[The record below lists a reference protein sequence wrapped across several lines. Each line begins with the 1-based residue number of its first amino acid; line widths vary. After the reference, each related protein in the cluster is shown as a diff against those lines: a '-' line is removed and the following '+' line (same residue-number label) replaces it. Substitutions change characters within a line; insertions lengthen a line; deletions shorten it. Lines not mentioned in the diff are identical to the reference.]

1 MGTVIQLKNQINNSY
16 FQLKNSVEDKLLLVE
31 EKIKLKLLSDVDLVQ
46 KMTSYHLNTGGKRLR
61 ALLTLGSAKMC
72 GYSKGTRDINLAA
85 CVELIHS
92 ATLMHDDVIDNGS
105 LRRGK
110 KTINKIWDNHSSVLI
125 GDYLLS
131 RCFEMM
137 VEDGSLEVLK
147 LLSST
152 SSKIAQGEVLQ
163 LQHQGEVDMLEETY
177 LKIISSKTA
186 ELFAAATKVGAILSE
201 MKTKE
206 KEALEFYGRN
216 LGLTFQIADD
226 TLDYNSELK
235 LFGKK
240 IGKDFYEGK
249 VTLPIILLFQKAD
262 NQEKERLKE
271 TFLKNIRDENDLDY
285 ILSLI
290 KKYEIIKSCY
300 QKAQH
305 YINLASNSLSVFNDC
320 EEKNIL
326 ENLTSFSL
334 SRNF

>member
-1 MGTVIQLKNQINNSY
+1 MGSVIQLKKQINNSY
-16 FQLKNSVEDKLLLVE
+16 FQLKNSVENKLMLVE
-31 EKIKLKLLSDVDLVQ
+31 EKIKSKLDSNVELVK
-46 KMTSYHLNTGGKRLR
+46 KMTDYHLNTGGKRLR
-61 ALLTLGSAKMC
+61 ALLTLGSSKLC
-72 GYSKGTRDINLAA
+72 GYTKGTRDINLAA
-85 CVELIHS
+85 CVELIHA

-105 LRRGK
+105 IRRGK
-110 KTINKIWDNHSSVLI
+110 KTPNKIWGNHSSVLA

-137 VEDGSLEVLK
+137 VEDGNIEVLK

-152 SSKIAQGEVLQ
+152 SSIIAQGEILQ
-163 LQHQGEVDMLEETY
+163 LQYKGEVDMLEETY

-235 LFGKK
+235 LFGKN
-240 IGKDFYEGK
+240 IGQDFYEGK
-249 VTLPIILLFQKAD
+249 ITLPIILLFQKANKD
-262 NQEKERLKE
+262 EKETLKK
-271 TFLKNIRDENDLDY
+271 TFAKEERNQNDLNY
-285 ILSLI
+285 TLSLI
-290 KKYEIIKSCY
+290 KKYDIINSCY
-300 QKAQH
+300 QKAKH
-305 YINLASNSLSVFNDC
+305 YINLSSNSLSVFKDS